1 MNSVFNKLKSVV
13 MRGGKKKNMLIS
25 VVILVEIILLLVVAT
40 YAWVETVSSI
50 KITNEANTIGQI
62 IDDTKYT
69 DMLIGGE
76 NDTIDLLDYFEPSGD
91 MHLAPASSADG
102 KTFYF
107 PKANITSN
115 FIYRKGNVSDKNTTY
130 LSASFK
136 LRADTNA
143 DFFFTAT
150 PAISVSDD
158 IRVSVTAYTEGDNP
172 EGEFDPVS
180 GKLIS
185 NTKIYANNAST
196 TAVVNSTTG
205 DTGAT
210 TVEKFTDHQKGKN
223 STARLFAVGANE
235 TKYVTINVWLQKK
248 TANNN
253 DDLTQNMSVSQAIN
267 YLGITSSLTPRHVTL
282 IPTPT
287 WDISG
292 TTQYFYAWCWG
303 ATNGDASRLYK
314 LELDDNEHYGF
325 DYNGTYQNTLF
336 LRSGNANLTKEYL
349 EAGHWNDNT
358 VWDKTEDTSIPNDP
372 VDPTF
377 IIETINGSSEDDDSN
392 KNNINDW
399 DSNPGNHPKKS
410 TGSWHDP
417 AIIKL
422 ALCTGQDGDSP
433 WGSLSATTYIGTT
446 TSTHVMEQ
454 TNSDSNKHKD
464 TVHAWPGKKIKITAV
479 PTPSDNGDPS
489 NYAFVGWYDNPEGI
503 VDNDSGKHLLS
514 SNATYEPN
522 APAAATD
529 ITYYAKFKEV
539 RTLNIVKYLD
549 GNSTLVACGTI
560 TINNSNTATA
570 TVDKGSNVTFSATA
584 ATGYTLHGIYTASS
598 GGTLKYGPN
607 DGDGNPVP
615 SNYPEAASIEI
626 NNNTTYYARFTTNT
640 HTVNLNTIG
649 STGST
654 VQYGSETAATSVEKT
669 GVKYNS
675 SVTINANPANGY
687 KFVGWYTNSSG
698 TGTAASTNASYTFT
712 MGDADVIYYAKFE
725 AKNSYYLK
733 ASWNGWSESQAHLT
747 GSGNEITY
755 VQELDPG
762 EYTFKIFDGD
772 DNLHWSNA
780 YTYKY
785 KHSSGTYLGADGGD
799 TLNSS
804 DETGNMVLNVG
815 YTAKFTFHFNR
826 STNKFWITASDVTT
840 YHVVG
845 DITGGWAIGN
855 NNKMSRV
862 GNTNEYVYTVYVD
875 GYKSFKILTNSGT
888 WYSNGYDFH
897 DNYYGG
903 TGVTFNTTSGDC
915 SMNGSKKNYVFHYN
929 SSNKKFWITD
939 P

>member
-1 MNSVFNKLKSVV
+1 MNSVFNKLKSVI

-180 GKLIS
+180 GKVIS
-185 NTKIYANNAST
+185 NTKIYAKNSST

-205 DTGAT
+205 ETGAT

-287 WDISG
+287 WDQSDVNE
-292 TTQYFYAWCWG
+292 TFYAWCWG

-336 LRSGNANLTKEYL
+336 LRSGNADLTKEYL

-392 KNNINDW
+392 KKNINDW
-399 DSNPGNHPKKS
+399 DSNPGNRPKKS

-422 ALCTGQDGDSP
+422 GYVTDQSST
-433 WGSLSATTYIGTT
+433 WGTLSATAYIGTT
-446 TSTHVMEQ
+446 TSTHVMEE
-454 TNSDSNKHKD
+454 TNSDSQKHID
-464 TVHAWPGKKIKITAV
+464 TVHAWPGKLIQLKATAK
-479 PTPSDNGDPS
+479 T
-489 NYAFVGWYDNPEGI
+489 NYAFVGWYTDAAGTTPAPTVN
-503 VDNDSGKHLLS
+503 STAYTAS
-514 SNATYEPN
+514 TYKPN
-522 APAAATD
+522 APSTTSE

-549 GNSTLVACGTI
+549 GNSTSVACGTI
-560 TINNSNTATA
+560 KINGSDTATA

-584 ATGYTLHGIYTASS
+584 ATGYTLQGIYTTSDGSTPATSPD
-598 GGTLKYGPN
+598 TLN
-607 DGDGNPVP
+607 
-615 SNYPEAASIEI
+615 S
-626 NNNTTYYARFTTNT
+626 NTTYYALFTTNT

-675 SVTINANPANGY
+675 SVTIKANPASGY

-712 MGDADVIYYAKFE
+712 MGDADVTYYAKFE
-725 AKNSYYLK
+725 QLDIY
-733 ASWNGWSESQAHLT
+733 LT
-747 GSGNEITY
+747 GYINGSDVSGTTHHFTAGSNG
-755 VQELDPG
+755 V
-762 EYTFKIFDGD
+762 YT
-772 DNLHWSNA
+772 
-780 YTYKY
+780 YTYKFTGASSQY
-785 KHSSGTYLGADGGD
+785 ITIYDGTKAYHPGSANAGSGTTGTQYNSYIAGDDSNNPVPYYKWKVDACKGTTVTFTWNSVNKTLSWTFVSRELYLKPNSNWTQSSARFAAYAYGNGD
-799 TLNSS
+799 N
-804 DETGNMVLNVG
+804 
-815 YTAKFTFHFNR
+815 
-826 STNKFWITASDVTT
+826 
-840 YHVVG
+840 
-845 DITGGWAIGN
+845 
-855 NNKMSRV
+855 
-862 GNTNEYVYTVYVD
+862 
-875 GYKSFKILTNSGT
+875 
-888 WYSNGYDFH
+888 WYSMTSAGSGYYKVTIPATYPNVIFARM
-897 DNYYGG
+897 NGG
-903 TGVTFNTTSGDC
+903 TTTNNWSNKWNQSGDLTIPSDKNC
-915 SMNGSKKNYVFHYN
+915 FTVPDGAWDGSTTTWSLY
-929 SSNKKFWITD
+929 
-939 P
+939 

>member
-287 WDISG
+287 WNEDSP
-292 TTQYFYAWCWG
+292 TYYAWCWE
-303 ATNGDASRLYK
+303 AKNGDGSRLYK
-314 LELDDNEHYGF
+314 LDLDENEHYSF
-325 DYNGTYQNTLF
+325 DYNGTYQKTTFVRAVPNCTVQPGSYSSWPF
-336 LRSGNANLTKEYL
+336 SNNSASGTDGY
-349 EAGHWNDNT
+349 WNQ
-358 VWDKTEDTSIPNDP
+358 TEDTKIPEDP
-372 VDPTF
+372 VDPTY
-377 IIETINGSSEDDDSN
+377 IIETMSDGSNS
-392 KNNINDW
+392 
-399 DSNPGNHPKKS
+399 KS

-417 AIIKL
+417 ATIKL

-454 TNSDSNKHKD
+454 TNSGSNKHKD
-464 TVHAWPGKKIKITAV
+464 TVHAWPGKLIQLKATAK
-479 PTPSDNGDPS
+479 T
-489 NYAFVGWYDNPEGI
+489 NYAFVGWYLDAEGTTPA
-503 VDNDSGKHLLS
+503 SGTYT
-514 SNATYEPN
+514 NATYTAN
-522 APAAATD
+522 APATASE

-539 RTLNIVKYLD
+539 RTLTIVKYLD
-549 GNSTLVACGTI
+549 GSSSSVACGTI

-570 TVDKGSNVTFSATA
+570 TVDKGSEVTFSATA
-584 ATGYTLHGIYTASS
+584 AAGYTLQGIYTASS

-607 DGDGNPVP
+607 DGNGNPVP

-675 SVTINANPANGY
+675 SVTIKANPASGY

-712 MGDADVIYYAKFE
+712 MGDADVTYYAKFE
-725 AKNSYYLK
+725 QLDIY
-733 ASWNGWSESQAHLT
+733 LT
-747 GSGNEITY
+747 GYINGSDVSGTTHHFTAGSNG
-755 VQELDPG
+755 V
-762 EYTFKIFDGD
+762 YT
-772 DNLHWSNA
+772 
-780 YTYKY
+780 YTYKFTGASSQY
-785 KHSSGTYLGADGGD
+785 ITIYDGTKAYHPGSANAGSGTTGTQYNSYIAGDDSNNPVPYYKWKVDACKGTTVTFTWNSVNKTLSWTFVSRELYLKPNSNWTQSSARFAAYAYGNGD
-799 TLNSS
+799 N
-804 DETGNMVLNVG
+804 
-815 YTAKFTFHFNR
+815 
-826 STNKFWITASDVTT
+826 
-840 YHVVG
+840 
-845 DITGGWAIGN
+845 
-855 NNKMSRV
+855 
-862 GNTNEYVYTVYVD
+862 
-875 GYKSFKILTNSGT
+875 
-888 WYSNGYDFH
+888 WYSMTSAGSGYYKVTIPATYPNVIFARM
-897 DNYYGG
+897 NGG
-903 TGVTFNTTSGDC
+903 TTTNNWSNKWNQSGDLTIPSDKNC
-915 SMNGSKKNYVFHYN
+915 FTVPDGAWDGSTTTWSLY
-929 SSNKKFWITD
+929 
-939 P
+939 

>member
-1 MNSVFNKLKSVV
+1 MNSVFNKLKSAV

-180 GKLIS
+180 GKVIS
-185 NTKIYANNAST
+185 NTKIYAKNSST

-205 DTGAT
+205 ETGAT

-287 WDISG
+287 WDQSDVNE
-292 TTQYFYAWCWG
+292 TFYAWCWG

-336 LRSGNANLTKEYL
+336 LRSGNADLTKEYL

-392 KNNINDW
+392 KKNINDW
-399 DSNPGNHPKKS
+399 DSNPGNRPKKS

-422 ALCTGQDGDSP
+422 GYVTDQSST
-433 WGSLSATTYIGTT
+433 WGTLSATAYIGTT
-446 TSTHVMEQ
+446 TSTHVMEE
-454 TNSDSNKHKD
+454 TNSDSQKHID
-464 TVHAWPGKKIKITAV
+464 TVHAWPGKLIQLKATAK
-479 PTPSDNGDPS
+479 T
-489 NYAFVGWYDNPEGI
+489 NYAFVGWYTDAAGTTPAPTVN
-503 VDNDSGKHLLS
+503 STAYTAS
-514 SNATYEPN
+514 TYKPN
-522 APAAATD
+522 APSTTSE

-549 GNSTLVACGTI
+549 GNSTSVACGTI
-560 TINNSNTATA
+560 KINGSDTATA

-584 ATGYTLHGIYTASS
+584 ATGYTLQGIYTTSDGSTPATSPD
-598 GGTLKYGPN
+598 TLN
-607 DGDGNPVP
+607 
-615 SNYPEAASIEI
+615 S
-626 NNNTTYYARFTTNT
+626 NTTYYALFTTNT

-675 SVTINANPANGY
+675 SVTIKANPASGY

-712 MGDADVIYYAKFE
+712 MGDADVTYYAKFE
-725 AKNSYYLK
+725 QLDIY
-733 ASWNGWSESQAHLT
+733 LT
-747 GSGNEITY
+747 GYINGSDVSGTTHHFTAGSNG
-755 VQELDPG
+755 V
-762 EYTFKIFDGD
+762 YT
-772 DNLHWSNA
+772 
-780 YTYKY
+780 YTYKFTGASSQY
-785 KHSSGTYLGADGGD
+785 ITIYDGTKAYHPGSANAGSGTTGTQYNSYIAGDDSNNPVPYYKWKVDACKGTTVTFTWNSVNKTLSWTFVSRELYLKPNSNWTQSSARFAAYAYGNGD
-799 TLNSS
+799 N
-804 DETGNMVLNVG
+804 
-815 YTAKFTFHFNR
+815 
-826 STNKFWITASDVTT
+826 
-840 YHVVG
+840 
-845 DITGGWAIGN
+845 
-855 NNKMSRV
+855 
-862 GNTNEYVYTVYVD
+862 
-875 GYKSFKILTNSGT
+875 
-888 WYSNGYDFH
+888 WYSMTSAGSGYYKVTIPATYPNVIFARM
-897 DNYYGG
+897 NGG
-903 TGVTFNTTSGDC
+903 TTTNNWSNKWNQSGDLTIPSDKNC
-915 SMNGSKKNYVFHYN
+915 FTVPDGAWDGSTTTWSLY
-929 SSNKKFWITD
+929 
-939 P
+939 